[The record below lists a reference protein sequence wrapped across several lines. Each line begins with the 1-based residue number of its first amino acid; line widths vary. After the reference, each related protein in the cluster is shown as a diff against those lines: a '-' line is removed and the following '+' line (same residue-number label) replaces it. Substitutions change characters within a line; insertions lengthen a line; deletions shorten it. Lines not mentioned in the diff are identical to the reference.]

1 MHQKKCDRRGQCAY
15 GIRYGDG
22 GDLKPDPTGRS
33 DRRDAEY
40 RKEHAFLSERDRG
53 GWTGGDTNR
62 HADQR
67 ENAEFYVRKRGQMM
81 GKEAKTNAMRLLER
95 NKIPYEVLNYECDE
109 FIDGIHSADK
119 IGAPYDQS
127 FKTLVMEGKS
137 GGYFVFVVPI
147 EKEVDRK
154 AAAKAVGEKTV
165 DMIHV
170 KDITKITGYVRGG
183 CSPLGMK
190 KPYPVVFDASAGEFE
205 EIYVSGGRI
214 GLTLKVPLADLLKV
228 TGGKLA
234 DIIMKPE

>member
-1 MHQKKCDRRGQCAY
+1 
-15 GIRYGDG
+15 
-22 GDLKPDPTGRS
+22 
-33 DRRDAEY
+33 
-40 RKEHAFLSERDRG
+40 
-53 GWTGGDTNR
+53 
-62 HADQR
+62 
-67 ENAEFYVRKRGQMM
+67 
-81 GKEAKTNAMRLLER
+81 
-95 NKIPYEVLNYECDE
+95 
-109 FIDGIHSADK
+109 
-119 IGAPYDQS
+119 
-127 FKTLVMEGKS
+127 MEGKS

-190 KPYPVVFDASAGEFE
+190 KPYPVVFDASAGAFE

-234 DIIMKPE
+234 EITMKTE